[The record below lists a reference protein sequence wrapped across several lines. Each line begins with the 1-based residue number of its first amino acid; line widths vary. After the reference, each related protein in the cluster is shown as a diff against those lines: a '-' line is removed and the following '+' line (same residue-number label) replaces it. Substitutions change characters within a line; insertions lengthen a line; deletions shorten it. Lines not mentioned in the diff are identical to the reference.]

1 MWDGMEPHA
10 AADSRPGLAQ
20 GAAHGFA
27 PPPLLADKA
36 TGSGKYKLP
45 PGAGRP
51 ERGSMTRPTM
61 CKSTSLRWVSKF
73 GKKKSILL
81 EEEFEEP
88 ERSQAQR
95 VEFVRS
101 VGIRAATETM
111 REQWKRETMARKW
124 RMISMLFRH
133 LGLSPKAETMEGAC
147 GRLLNQKEAI
157 AVDEE
162 LMASPGFSVD
172 QLMELA
178 GLSVAC
184 AVATAF
190 PRGEEYGANPAV
202 LLVCGPGNNGGDGL
216 VAARH
221 LYHFGYAPHVIYPK
235 ANQKSQ
241 LFVNLT
247 TQLAQLSVP
256 VEAALPENL
265 ERYCVVVDAIFGFS
279 FSGAVRAPFDEII
292 RRLSSG
298 PPVLSVDIPSGWDVE
313 QGPPAEGVTLQ
324 PGFLISLTA
333 PKMCAAHFKGRHF
346 LGGRFVPPG
355 IVEKYQLKLPIY
367 PGISQVVE
375 LPN

>member
-1 MWDGMEPHA
+1 MQGSAFSVISGHIYLPTRREP
-10 AADSRPGLAQ
+10 
-20 GAAHGFA
+20 
-27 PPPLLADKA
+27 
-36 TGSGKYKLP
+36 
-45 PGAGRP
+45 
-51 ERGSMTRPTM
+51 
-61 CKSTSLRWVSKF
+61 
-73 GKKKSILL
+73 
-81 EEEFEEP
+81 
-88 ERSQAQR
+88 
-95 VEFVRS
+95 
-101 VGIRAATETM
+101 
-111 REQWKRETMARKW
+111 
-124 RMISMLFRH
+124 
-133 LGLSPKAETMEGAC
+133 MEGAC

-190 PRGEEYGANPAV
+190 PREQYGTNPAV